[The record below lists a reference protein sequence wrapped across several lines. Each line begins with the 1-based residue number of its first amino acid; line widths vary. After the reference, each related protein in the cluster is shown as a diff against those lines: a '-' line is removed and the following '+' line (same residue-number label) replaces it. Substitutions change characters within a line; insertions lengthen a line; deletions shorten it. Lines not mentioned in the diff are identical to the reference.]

1 MEKPLIVYSNVPTF
15 KEWPTKFKLLFQALD
30 NIVVAVGQVP
40 DDIPTDTAGVTTL
53 SSRGRGYGRAAG

>member
-1 MEKPLIVYSNVPTF
+1 MSIHRGPRGQIISYITVMYCV
-15 KEWPTKFKLLFQALD
+15 AD

-53 SSRGRGYGRAAG
+53 SSRRRGYGRAAG